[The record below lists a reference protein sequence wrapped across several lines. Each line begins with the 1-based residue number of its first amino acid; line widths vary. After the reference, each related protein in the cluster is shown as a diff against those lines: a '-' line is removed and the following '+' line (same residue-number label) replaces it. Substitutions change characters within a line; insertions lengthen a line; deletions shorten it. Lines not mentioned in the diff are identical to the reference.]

1 MKTLVVT
8 GGIATGKSTAIRLLM
23 EMGAPHL
30 RLFDCDAE
38 AGRLLDSGLLKDA
51 LIRAFGPGSVDG
63 AGRAD
68 RHFLRELVFR
78 NPESRKFWKDYSSP
92 AAPRMS
98 CANAGG
104 AAECGGKRV
113 CH

>member
-38 AGRLLDSGLLKDA
+38 AGRLLDLS
-51 LIRAFGPGSVDG
+51 LI
-63 AGRAD
+63 
-68 RHFLRELVFR
+68 HI
-78 NPESRKFWKDYSSP
+78 
-92 AAPRMS
+92 
-98 CANAGG
+98 
-104 AAECGGKRV
+104 
-113 CH
+113 

>member
-38 AGRLLDSGLLKDA
+38 AGRLLDSGTKNVLRKC
-51 LIRAFGPGSVDG
+51 RRR
-63 AGRAD
+63 GRM
-68 RHFLRELVFR
+68 RR
-78 NPESRKFWKDYSSP
+78 
-92 AAPRMS
+92 
-98 CANAGG
+98 
-104 AAECGGKRV
+104 
-113 CH
+113 